1 MRSKYDDI
9 FASMDPKEAA
19 EFTRGDPE
27 RIKYM
32 REVKANKKNMNDH
45 IVDTLNKYE
54 DGPSIQQQVINNSP
68 KKIPTKTKNK
78 PDVLRNILIE
88 EMKSRDL
95 DSDEI
100 KYLMATK
107 DRSTLNSQKI
117 SNTDQRILTK
127 QNKPGAKVTPKYPKQ
142 ATPEQYGKLAEKLE
156 RQRQMTGAKS
166 KPLTAINKSPK
177 QLELKLEFPKL
188 DHARL
193 QSISNV
199 PDPETMR
206 LEKRFKEIVQQKK
219 DEDLKNTTMG
229 LASFIGAKKY
239 D

>member
-32 REVKANKKNMNDH
+32 REVKANKKNMNNH
-45 IVDTLNKYE
+45 VVDTLNKYE
-54 DGPSIQQQVINNSP
+54 DGPDIKQQVINYSP
-68 KKIPTKTKNK
+68 KKIQTKTKNK

-117 SNTDQRILTK
+117 SNTDQR
-127 QNKPGAKVTPKYPKQ
+127 
-142 ATPEQYGKLAEKLE
+142 
-156 RQRQMTGAKS
+156 
-166 KPLTAINKSPK
+166 
-177 QLELKLEFPKL
+177 
-188 DHARL
+188 RL
-193 QSISNV
+193 S
-199 PDPETMR
+199 
-206 LEKRFKEIVQQKK
+206 
-219 DEDLKNTTMG
+219 
-229 LASFIGAKKY
+229 
-239 D
+239 

>member
-32 REVKANKKNMNDH
+32 REVKANKKNMNNH
-45 IVDTLNKYE
+45 VVDTLNKYE
-54 DGPSIQQQVINNSP
+54 DGPDIKQQVINYSP
-68 KKIPTKTKNK
+68 KKIQTKTKNK

-117 SNTDQRILTK
+117 SNTEQRILTK
-127 QNKPGAKVTPKYPKQ
+127 LNKPGAKVTPKYPKQ
-142 ATPEQYGKLAEKLE
+142 ATPEQYGKLAERLE
-156 RQRQMTGAKS
+156 RQRQMTGAPS
-166 KPLTAINKSPK
+166 KPLKPFKKESKKIEIP
-177 QLELKLEFPKL
+177 LEVPTIDPIMLEPRSTL
-188 DHARL
+188 
-193 QSISNV
+193 
-199 PDPETMR
+199 PDPESIR
-206 LEKRFKEIVQQKK
+206 LEQRFNEILKQKK
-219 DEDLKNTTMG
+219 EEDERNATSG
-229 LASFIGAKKY
+229 LAFFLGDKKNV
-239 D
+239 